1 MKKKPAPKEKKRSRA
16 TKPAARSKG
25 AAPASKPAASKRV
38 EKPEVKDAKAA
49 AARPARRKRRGD
61 TLDKKAAFL
70 GAYSICA
77 SIRHA
82 AKAAHVN
89 PRRHYTWLRD
99 DPDYVAGFKQ
109 AQIEAAHSLEDEASY
124 RAMVGVF
131 EPNVYQGR
139 WLYPQ
144 EEYEIEP
151 ASRGKP
157 AKTGYRDVPGSKPL
171 GLWKKSDALLMFR
184 LRGEYPEKY
193 RPYGSMELTGPGG
206 GPIEIVER
214 LQAARAR
221 VLAAQPAAAEPSP
234 NADDGTTYRN

>member
-1 MKKKPAPKEKKRSRA
+1 MTKAKRTPKPKAKAKKKASKRAAKPEAQSVKPPQAQRAKDARTAPVRK
-16 TKPAARSKG
+16 
-25 AAPASKPAASKRV
+25 AAPAGR
-38 EKPEVKDAKAA
+38 
-49 AARPARRKRRGD
+49 
-61 TLDKKAAFL
+61 TLDKKTAFL
-70 GAYSICA
+70 GAYTICA

-89 PRRHYTWLRD
+89 PRRHYEWMREDAAYL
-99 DPDYVAGFKQ
+99 ALFKQ
-109 AQIEAAHSLEDEASY
+109 AQTEAAQSLEDEASY

-144 EEYEIEP
+144 EQYEIEP
-151 ASRGKP
+151 ASRNKP
-157 AKTGYRDVPGSKPL
+157 AEMGWRDVPGSKPL

-193 RPYGSMELTGPGG
+193 RPYGSVELTGPGG

-221 VLAAQPAAAEPSP
+221 VRAARQPAEAEK
-234 NADDGTTYRN
+234 AQ

>member
-1 MKKKPAPKEKKRSRA
+1 MKAKTKNKASKRTPKRVAKRAKQARTAPVTRVAK
-16 TKPAARSKG
+16 
-25 AAPASKPAASKRV
+25 AAPAGR
-38 EKPEVKDAKAA
+38 
-49 AARPARRKRRGD
+49 
-61 TLDKKAAFL
+61 TLDKKTAFL
-70 GAYSICA
+70 GAYTICA

-89 PRRHYTWLRD
+89 PRRHYEWMREDAAYL
-99 DPDYVAGFKQ
+99 ALFKQ
-109 AQIEAAHSLEDEASY
+109 AQTEAAQSLEDEASY
-124 RAMVGVF
+124 RAMVGIF

-151 ASRGKP
+151 ATRNKP
-157 AKTGYRDVPGSKPL
+157 AEMGWRDVPGSKPL

-193 RPYGSMELTGPGG
+193 RPYGSVELTGPGG

-221 VLAAQPAAAEPSP
+221 VRAARPPEQPAAPEPSP
-234 NADDGTTYRN
+234 DDGNGTTYRN

>member
-1 MKKKPAPKEKKRSRA
+1 MTKAKRTPKPKAKAKKK
-16 TKPAARSKG
+16 
-25 AAPASKPAASKRV
+25 ASKRV
-38 EKPEVKDAKAA
+38 AKPEAQSVKPPRAQRAKQARTAPVTRVAKAA
-49 AARPARRKRRGD
+49 PKRRPAAPAGR
-61 TLDKKAAFL
+61 TLDKKTAFL
-70 GAYSICA
+70 GAYTICA

-89 PRRHYTWLRD
+89 PRRHYEWMRADAAYL
-99 DPDYVAGFKQ
+99 ALFKQ
-109 AQIEAAHSLEDEASY
+109 AQTEAAQSLEDEASY

-151 ASRGKP
+151 ASRNKP
-157 AKTGYRDVPGSKPL
+157 AEMGYRDVPGSKPL

-193 RPYGSMELTGPGG
+193 RPYGSVELTGPGG

-221 VLAAQPAAAEPSP
+221 VRAAQPAASESSAPEPL
-234 NADDGTTYRN
+234 

>member
-1 MKKKPAPKEKKRSRA
+1 MKKKSAPKEKKRSRA

-25 AAPASKPAASKRV
+25 ASPVKKPAASSRV
-38 EKPEVKDAKAA
+38 KKPEVQAA
-49 AARPARRKRRGD
+49 AARPAKRRAAPAGR

-70 GAYSICA
+70 GAYTICA
-77 SIRHA
+77 SIRQA

-89 PRRHYTWLRD
+89 PRRHYEWMRED
-99 DPDYVAGFKQ
+99 ADYLARFKQ
-109 AQIEAAHSLEDEASY
+109 AKIEAAQSLEDEASY
-124 RAMVGVF
+124 RALVGVF

-139 WLYPQ
+139 WQYPQ

-157 AKTGYRDVPGSKPL
+157 AKTGYRDVPGSKPI
-171 GLWKKSDALLMFR
+171 GTWKKSDMLLAMR

-234 NADDGTTYRN
+234 NVDDGTTYRN

>member
-25 AAPASKPAASKRV
+25 APPVKKPAASKPAA
-38 EKPEVKDAKAA
+38 KPVVKGEASAQ
-49 AARPARRKRRGD
+49 PVKRRAAPAGR
-61 TLDKKAAFL
+61 TIDKKAAFL
-70 GAYSICA
+70 GAYTICA

-89 PRRHYTWLRD
+89 PRRHYEWMRED
-99 DPDYVAGFKQ
+99 ADYLARFKQ
-109 AQIEAAHSLEDEASY
+109 AQIEAAQSLEDEASY

-184 LRGEYPEKY
+184 LRGEYPDKY
-193 RPYGSMELTGPGG
+193 RPYGSVELTGPGG

-214 LQAARAR
+214 LQAARSR
-221 VLAAQPAAAEPSP
+221 VLAAQPAAAEPPP